1 MAVFW
6 RGMRHEPH
14 PVVRRN
20 VSGTLHLRTH
30 AAAAAAA
37 NLRTIVVS
45 SGDIDPV
52 VSLHGTG
59 ASLSS

>member
-1 MAVFW
+1 
-6 RGMRHEPH
+6 
-14 PVVRRN
+14 
-20 VSGTLHLRTH
+20 VSGTLDLRAR